1 MQWKI
6 AGLTDVGCVRDSNE
20 DAIGWSEEQGW
31 AVLADG
37 MGGHQAG
44 EVASQ
49 MAIEIVS
56 EHLSQCQNSQ
66 RNEDGLAQAVQ
77 DANSQIFQRAQSD
90 ITKQGMGTTIVALC
104 VNDDNVI
111 AANVGDSRLYK
122 YSQNQL
128 TQLSSDHSLV
138 QEMVDMGVMTP
149 EEALTSTQRNIIT
162 RALGLGDEIKVDT
175 WSWTLNDD
183 ELFLM
188 CSDGITDVMV
198 DSDIESLLA
207 QENVLEEIPSLLVE
221 QAKEKGGPDNI
232 SVVLMK
238 FNNNA

>member
-6 AGLTDVGCVRDSNE
+6 AGLTDVGCVRTNNE
-20 DAIGWSEEQGW
+20 DAIGWSLEQGW

-49 MAIEIVS
+49 MAIDVLS
-56 EHLSQCQNSQ
+56 EHLSQNDIEQ
-66 RNEDGLAQAVQ
+66 RSESGLADAVQ
-77 DANSQIFQRAQSD
+77 DANLKIFERAQNDVS
-90 ITKQGMGTTIVALC
+90 KQGMGTTIVALC
-104 VNDDNVI
+104 VNNDNVI

-122 YSQNQL
+122 YANNQL
-128 TQLSSDHSLV
+128 TQMSSDHSLV

-149 EEALTSTQRNIIT
+149 EEALVSTQRNIIT
-162 RALGLGDEIKVDT
+162 RALGLGDSIQVDT
-175 WSWTLNDD
+175 WSWPLADN
-183 ELFLM
+183 ELFLI
-188 CSDGITDVMV
+188 CSDGITDVMI
-198 DSDIESLLA
+198 DSDIESVLL
-207 QENVLEEIPSLLVE
+207 QENDLDKIPSLLVE

-238 FNNNA
+238 FENNA

>member
-6 AGLTDVGCVRDSNE
+6 AGLTDVGCVRTNNE
-20 DAIGWSEEQGW
+20 DAISWSEEHGW
-31 AVLADG
+31 ALLADG

-49 MAIEIVS
+49 MAIEVLS
-56 EHLSQCQNSQ
+56 EHLNNCGMGERS
-66 RNEDGLAQAVQ
+66 EAALAEAVL
-77 DANSQIFQRAQSD
+77 DANNRIFERAQGD

-104 VNDDNVI
+104 VNNNHII

-122 YSQNQL
+122 FSEGQL
-128 TQLSSDHSLV
+128 QQLSTDHSLV

-162 RALGLGDEIKVDT
+162 RALGLGNEIKVDT
-175 WSWTLNDD
+175 WGWPIQEG

-188 CSDGITDVMV
+188 CSDGITDVML
-198 DSDIESLLA
+198 DGDIEA
-207 QENVLEEIPSLLVE
+207 VIQQTQEWQEIPTQLVA
-221 QAKEKGGPDNI
+221 QAKDKGGPDNI
-232 SVVLMK
+232 SVVLMR
-238 FNNNA
+238 FEHE